1 MRMLLAS
8 TIACTLVLAAELPTA
23 TPESVGFSKDR
34 LNRISTTMRDHVS
47 TGRIAG
53 ASGLLAR
60 NGKVAWRDQW
70 GDIQPDTI
78 VRMYS
83 MTKAVTAVAG
93 MILYEEGKFALT
105 DPVSKYLP
113 EFDNMRVAHE
123 GKDAEGKRTFYT
135 TPAARPIQVRDL
147 FRHTTG
153 FDYAG
158 PLDEK
163 GEPAYK
169 KIDMLG
175 GAPMVNF
182 NLEEAV
188 KRLATA
194 PLHEEPGTKFR
205 YGYSNDILGRLVEVC
220 SGMTLDRFFEERI
233 FKPLGLKDTAFYV
246 PEAKWNRLA
255 KLYTPKRGG
264 GVELSK
270 GPAQESFK
278 TKPALLL
285 GGAGLVS
292 TLEDYTRFVLMLLNE
307 GQFENARILS
317 RKGVELLRAD
327 HLGDLPRAGLLPEG
341 YGFGLTFAVN
351 RGPGKTGTIGTEGE
365 YYWGGAA
372 GTGFWI
378 DPKERMAGVFLVQ
391 VLPAPGVTPR
401 EQFKRMAYQALVD

>member
-113 EFDNMRVAHE
+113 EFANMRVAHE

-135 TPAARPIQVRDL
+135 TPASRPIQVRDL

-169 KIDMLG
+169 KIDMVG
-175 GAPMVNF
+175 GAPPASF

-233 FKPLGLKDTAFYV
+233 FRPLGLKDTAFYV

>member
-1 MRMLLAS
+1 MRFV
-8 TIACTLVLAAELPTA
+8 IAVLTCGILAAADLPVA
-23 TPESVGFSKDR
+23 APESVGFAKDR
-34 LNRISTTMRDHVS
+34 LERISVTMKEHVTS
-47 TGRIAG
+47 GRIAG
-53 ASGLLAR
+53 ASGLLTR
-60 NGKVAWRDQW
+60 NGRVAYRDHW
-70 GDIQPDTI
+70 GDIKPDSI

-113 EFDNMRVAHE
+113 EFANMRVWHE
-123 GKDAEGKRTFYT
+123 TKDAEGKRVVYS
-135 TPAARPIQVRDL
+135 TPASRPIQVRDL

-153 FDYAG
+153 YDYAG

-163 GEPAYK
+163 NEPAYK
-169 KIDMLG
+169 KLDMVG
-175 GAPMVNF
+175 GAPPAAF

-220 SGMTLDRFFEERI
+220 SGMTLDQFFETRI
-233 FKPLGLKDTAFYV
+233 FKPLGMKDTAFYV
-246 PEAKWNRLA
+246 PEEKWSRLA
-255 KLYTPKRGG
+255 TLYTPKRGG
-264 GVELSK
+264 GVEVSK
-270 GPAQESFK
+270 GPAQEGYK
-278 TKPALLL
+278 KKPALLL

-292 TLEDYTRFVLMLLNE
+292 TLDDYTRFVMMLLNE
-307 GQFENARILS
+307 GQFDSQRILS

-351 RGPGKTGTIGTEGE
+351 RGPGKTATIGTEGE

-391 VLPAPGVTPR
+391 VLPSAGVPTQ
-401 EQFKRMAYQALVD
+401 QFKRMAYQALVD